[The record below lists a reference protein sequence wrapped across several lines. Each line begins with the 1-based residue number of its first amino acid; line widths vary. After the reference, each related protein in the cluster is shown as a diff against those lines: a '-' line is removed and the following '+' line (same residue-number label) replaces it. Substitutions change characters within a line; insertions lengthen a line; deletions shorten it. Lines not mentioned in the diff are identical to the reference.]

1 MIADGRRHRPAVLPR
16 AARGGAPPP
25 GALSRPPGRAPAR
38 APHGAGRLGL
48 HLAGDRGVRGHPVRD
63 VARACPRGGDL
74 LHHVFPEA
82 EGAARGGGLPQP
94 HLPPHGR
101 QGHRRAHEGAPRGG
115 AGRDHRGR
123 ADHLP
128 HRRVPLRLRAGADA
142 AGRRSLRGAP
152 HAGEGGP
159 HPPGAGLMAEL
170 ILSRNFSVPDAHT
183 LRVYREG
190 GGYKG
195 WDKAKGMEPAAITE
209 EVKKSNLRGLGGA
222 GFPTGVKWGFI
233 PKGSTAPKYLVV
245 NADEGEPGTFKDRY
259 ILERDPHALIEGMM
273 IAARA
278 IDSRLGYVY
287 IRGEYVQPWRIFSAA
302 LKEAYDAGL
311 LGAGVP
317 GGGFDIVVHR
327 GAGAYICGEE
337 TGLISSLEGKK
348 GWPKVKPPFPAV
360 KGAFGHPT
368 IVNNVETLACL
379 PHILT
384 RGAEWFAGLGTKTQG
399 GTRLYSV
406 SGHVVRPGVVEA
418 PVSVTLHQLIYEQCG
433 GMRDGRKLKA
443 VVPGGS
449 SAAILT
455 PDEID
460 IAMDVDGPKSKGSM
474 IGSAGIVVMDDTVS
488 IPDALM
494 VVARFYAHESCGQC
508 TPCRESTG
516 WIYKMTHRIVEGKGR
531 KEDLDTI
538 LDVAKRGAG
547 TTICAF
553 YDGAVGPY
561 ISYIE
566 KFREEFEALIRSG
579 AHAHA

>member
-1 MIADGRRHRPAVLPR
+1 MT
-16 AARGGAPPP
+16 
-25 GALSRPPGRAPAR
+25 
-38 APHGAGRLGL
+38 
-48 HLAGDRGVRGHPVRD
+48 
-63 VARACPRGGDL
+63 
-74 LHHVFPEA
+74 EK
-82 EGAARGGGLPQP
+82 
-94 HLPPHGR
+94 
-101 QGHRRAHEGAPRGG
+101 
-115 AGRDHRGR
+115 
-123 ADHLP
+123 
-128 HRRVPLRLRAGADA
+128 
-142 AGRRSLRGAP
+142 
-152 HAGEGGP
+152 
-159 HPPGAGLMAEL
+159 
-170 ILSRNFSVPDAHT
+170 ILSKNFAVPDAHT
-183 LRVYREG
+183 LRVYRET

-259 ILERDPHALIEGMM
+259 ILERDPHALIEGML

-278 IDSRLGYVY
+278 IDSRLGFVY
-287 IRGEYVQPWRIFSAA
+287 IRGEYVQPWRVFSAA
-302 LKEAYDAGL
+302 VKEAYDAGL
-311 LGAGVP
+311 LGASAP

-337 TGLISSLEGKK
+337 TGLISSLEGMK
-348 GWPKVKPPFPAV
+348 GWPKLKPPFPAI
-360 KGAFGHPT
+360 KGAFGQPT

-379 PHILT
+379 PPIVT

-406 SGHVVRPGVVEA
+406 SGHVVKPGVVEA
-418 PVSVTLHQLIYEQCG
+418 PVSVTLRALIYDHCG
-433 GMRDGRKLKA
+433 GIRGGRPLKA

-460 IAMDVDGPKSKGSM
+460 IPMDVDGPKSKGSM
-474 IGSAGIVVMDDTVS
+474 IGSAGVIVMDDTVS
-488 IPDALM
+488 IPAALM

-566 KFREEFEALIRSG
+566 KFREEFEGLIRSG
-579 AHAHA
+579 AHA